1 MNLSIKRLLRLV
13 AEKILSLETVAVV
26 LVKKSETNPN
36 IMTTTNNTTTQGNV
50 TNVRLFVLFVLLMLS
65 TTGAFAQTNTT
76 SVVATT
82 STEVSA
88 SKDAATV
95 INTDNAVASSM
106 DFAVWFMGSKKT
118 SNNTSNGTFSK
129 KQLINSGI
137 NTNSVLIR
145 SFLKKVST
153 QENGVA

>member
-1 MNLSIKRLLRLV
+1 
-13 AEKILSLETVAVV
+13 
-26 LVKKSETNPN
+26 
-36 IMTTTNNTTTQGNV
+36 MTTTNNNRTQ
-50 TNVRLFVLFVLLMLS
+50 TNIKLFVAFVLLVLS
-65 TTGAFAQTNTT
+65 STGAFAQANTT

-82 STEVSA
+82 STEVSV
-88 SKDAATV
+88 SNDTKMV
-95 INTDNAVASSM
+95 ITTDNAVASSM
-106 DFAVWFMGSKKT
+106 DFAVWFMGTVKT
-118 SNNTSNGTFSK
+118 SNNTSNSTSFSK

>member
-1 MNLSIKRLLRLV
+1 
-13 AEKILSLETVAVV
+13 
-26 LVKKSETNPN
+26 
-36 IMTTTNNTTTQGNV
+36 MTTANNTTTQGNV

-82 STEVSA
+82 STEVSV
-88 SKDAATV
+88 SKEVKMVIAT
-95 INTDNAVASSM
+95 DKAVASTSM

-118 SNNTSNGTFSK
+118 TNDTSNGTFSK

-145 SFLKKVST
+145 SFLKKVSN

>member
-1 MNLSIKRLLRLV
+1 
-13 AEKILSLETVAVV
+13 
-26 LVKKSETNPN
+26 
-36 IMTTTNNTTTQGNV
+36 MTTANNNRIQTNIK
-50 TNVRLFVLFVLLMLS
+50 LFVAFVLLVLS
-65 TTGAFAQTNTT
+65 STGAFAQANTN
-76 SVVATT
+76 SVAATA
-82 STEVSA
+82 TEVSVA
-88 SKDAATV
+88 NDAAIIISTE
-95 INTDNAVASSM
+95 NNVASM

-145 SFLKKVST
+145 SFLKKINT

>member
-1 MNLSIKRLLRLV
+1 
-13 AEKILSLETVAVV
+13 
-26 LVKKSETNPN
+26 
-36 IMTTTNNTTTQGNV
+36 MTTANNNRTQTNIK
-50 TNVRLFVLFVLLMLS
+50 LFVAFVLLMLS
-65 TTGAFAQTNTT
+65 STGAFAQTNTT

-82 STEVSA
+82 STEVVSV
-88 SKDAATV
+88 SKETTMV
-95 INTDNAVASSM
+95 ITTDNAVAASM

-118 SNNTSNGTFSK
+118 SNSSSNGTFSK

>member
-1 MNLSIKRLLRLV
+1 
-13 AEKILSLETVAVV
+13 
-26 LVKKSETNPN
+26 
-36 IMTTTNNTTTQGNV
+36 MTTINTTTTQENV
-50 TNVRLFVLFVLLMLS
+50 SNVRLFIVCALLMLS
-65 TTGAFAQTNTT
+65 STVSFAQSKTTG
-76 SVVATT
+76 
-82 STEVSA
+82 
-88 SKDAATV
+88 
-95 INTDNAVASSM
+95 VASFISTQVSVSKAASITITTDEVIASTSM

>member
-1 MNLSIKRLLRLV
+1 
-13 AEKILSLETVAVV
+13 
-26 LVKKSETNPN
+26 
-36 IMTTTNNTTTQGNV
+36 MTTTNNTTTQGNV

-65 TTGAFAQTNTT
+65 STGAFAQTNTT

-88 SKDAATV
+88 SKEATMV
-95 INTDNAVASSM
+95 IATDNAVASM

-118 SNNTSNGTFSK
+118 SNSSSNGTFSK

>member
-1 MNLSIKRLLRLV
+1 MKTANNNRTKTNIK
-13 AEKILSLETVAVV
+13 
-26 LVKKSETNPN
+26 
-36 IMTTTNNTTTQGNV
+36 
-50 TNVRLFVLFVLLMLS
+50 LFVAFLLLVLS
-65 TTGAFAQTNTT
+65 STGAFAQTNTT
-76 SVVATT
+76 SVVAT
-82 STEVSA
+82 SIVSV
-88 SKDAATV
+88 SKDATT
-95 INTDNAVASSM
+95 IITTDNAVASTTM

-118 SNNTSNGTFSK
+118 SNDTSNGTFSK

>member
-1 MNLSIKRLLRLV
+1 
-13 AEKILSLETVAVV
+13 
-26 LVKKSETNPN
+26 
-36 IMTTTNNTTTQGNV
+36 MTTTNNTTTQGNV

-65 TTGAFAQTNTT
+65 STGAFAQTNTT
-76 SVVATT
+76 SVVAST

-88 SKDAATV
+88 SKEATMV
-95 INTDNAVASSM
+95 IATDNAVASM

-118 SNNTSNGTFSK
+118 SNNNTTNGTFSK

-145 SFLKKVST
+145 YFLKKVSN

>member
-1 MNLSIKRLLRLV
+1 
-13 AEKILSLETVAVV
+13 
-26 LVKKSETNPN
+26 
-36 IMTTTNNTTTQGNV
+36 MTTANNTTTQENV
-50 TNVRLFVLFVLLMLS
+50 TNVRLFVLFVLLLLS
-65 TTGAFAQTNTT
+65 TGAFAQTNT

-82 STEVSA
+82 SEVS
-88 SKDAATV
+88 TV
-95 INTDNAVASSM
+95 IATDNTVASTSM

-118 SNNTSNGTFSK
+118 SNSSSNGTFSK

>member
-1 MNLSIKRLLRLV
+1 
-13 AEKILSLETVAVV
+13 
-26 LVKKSETNPN
+26 
-36 IMTTTNNTTTQGNV
+36 MTTATNTSTQTNV
-50 TNVRLFVLFVLLMLS
+50 TNIRLFVLFVLVMLS
-65 TTGAFAQTNTT
+65 STGVFAQTNTT

-82 STEVSA
+82 STEVSV
-88 SKDAATV
+88 SKDVTMV
-95 INTDNAVASSM
+95 ITTENNVASTM
-106 DFAVWFMGSKKT
+106 DFAVWFMGSRKIT
-118 SNNTSNGTFSK
+118 NENPNGTFSK

>member
-1 MNLSIKRLLRLV
+1 
-13 AEKILSLETVAVV
+13 
-26 LVKKSETNPN
+26 
-36 IMTTTNNTTTQGNV
+36 MTTANNTTTQGNV

-65 TTGAFAQTNTT
+65 TTGAFAQTNTA

-82 STEVSA
+82 STEVSVSNEA
-88 SKDAATV
+88 KMIIT
-95 INTDNAVASSM
+95 TDKAVASTTM

-118 SNNTSNGTFSK
+118 TNNTSNGTFSK